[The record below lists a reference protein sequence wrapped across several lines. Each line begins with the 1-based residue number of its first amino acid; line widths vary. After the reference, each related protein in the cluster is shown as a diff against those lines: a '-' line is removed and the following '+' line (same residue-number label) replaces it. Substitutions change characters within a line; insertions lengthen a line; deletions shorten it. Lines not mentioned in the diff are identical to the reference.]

1 MRPPRPTKHKVP
13 QPPPAQRSL
22 TPLEACYVQG
32 KLRAQQVG
40 RQAILFFS
48 ALFVVLGV
56 GCYAML
62 MSEGMSDPT
71 GILLLMALGLLLV
84 VAGAALFYTGY
95 RRRFTADAHTTELVG
110 LMTEQVVHV
119 ANPRTGVRQT
129 VRSYH
134 VNGILLLLPFGGDHA
149 CRQVLNQPVRAV
161 TALIHKSN
169 PIDGLGEGS
178 WLHERASEA
187 VLLELG
193 EHLHID
199 HVLSTYGPRYFHRR
213 VLREV
218 VVFGMAFSLAFLPM
232 SWLVWQN
239 VHSPAAQTLTSWT
252 GIALTMLGCVL
263 LALLFGWAYDVI
275 ERRLAP
281 FPDQLSHEERLRKPR
296 CPPARSTPGAA

>member
-1 MRPPRPTKHKVP
+1 M
-13 QPPPAQRSL
+13 PARNGRARHL
-22 TPLEACYVQG
+22 TPLEKRYLQG
-32 KLRAQQVG
+32 KLRVLDMG
-40 RQAILFFS
+40 RQLTMALS
-48 ALFVVLGV
+48 ALFVLLGV
-56 GCYAML
+56 GCFIAPFADDMQAPTEIL
-62 MSEGMSDPT
+62 FLIGM
-71 GILLLMALGLLLV
+71 GLLLGV
-84 VAGAALFYTGY
+84 GGTWLFHTAH
-95 RRRFTADAHTTELVG
+95 RRRFTADAHTTELIG
-110 LMTEQVVHV
+110 AMTEQVVRVTH
-119 ANPRTGVRQT
+119 PRSGARQT
-129 VRSYH
+129 MRSYH
-134 VNGILLLLPFGGDHA
+134 VDGTQLLLPFGGDHA

-218 VVFGMAFSLAFLPM
+218 VVFGMAFFLAFLPM
-232 SWLVWQN
+232 SWLMWQN

-252 GIALTMLGCVL
+252 GIALSMLGCVL